1 MLLLNDSFLL
11 DWHWLDFDELDSTNT
26 SALTY
31 AQKLVPYQKTVIT
44 AVKQTAGKGRR
55 GHAWQGLD
63 GNLFFSLVL
72 NEKLENLSKLVLL
85 SSLVLFLTIKELSGK
100 LNLKLQLKWPND
112 VFVNNAK
119 ISGILFEK
127 GEGDI
132 LIAGIGVNIV
142 HAPSLPEAAYDAT
155 SLKNVGILTDRV
167 TFLKNYLEFW
177 EKTRDTWFKNGFE
190 PLKNLWL
197 ENAMGLNEEV
207 CVTDGNKMIKGI
219 FSGVSDD
226 GALLLDTSHEIVK
239 IYAGDVSFFSKD
251 IVK

>member
-1 MLLLNDSFLL
+1 MMLIKDSFLMG
-11 DWHWLDFDELDSTNT
+11 WHWLDFDEVDSTNT

-44 AVKQTAGKGRR
+44 AVKQSAGKGRR

-72 NEKLENLSKLVLL
+72 NEKLENLSKLVLS

-112 VFVNNAK
+112 VFVNDAK

-142 HAPSLPEAAYDAT
+142 HAPSLSEAAYDAT
-155 SLKNVGILTDRV
+155 SLKNVGILTDRI
-167 TFLKNYLEFW
+167 TFLKNYLEIW
-177 EKTRDTWFKNGFE
+177 EKTRDTWIKNGFE

-197 ENAMGLNEEV
+197 ENAKGLNKEV
-207 CVTDGNKMIKGI
+207 FVSDGNKMIKGI
-219 FSGVSDD
+219 FSGVSED

-239 IYAGDVSFFSKD
+239 IYAGDVFFDEKD
-251 IVK
+251 VEK